1 MFSLAERKLFSLPKM
16 ALLPSVLL
24 RHPRLALAG
33 LPIILGLDAA
43 KSALHAA
50 LTDAFE
56 EHRKA
61 EKRADSRLARVV
73 AFDLAQA
80 SHLLE
85 IWGDMGRYD
94 LAQASHLLERTPQRA
109 CHWRGV
115 RQDAEMTPR
124 RLVA

>member
-1 MFSLAERKLFSLPKM
+1 VHTIFSLAERKLFSLPKM

-73 AFDLAQA
+73 A
-80 SHLLE
+80 
-85 IWGDMGRYD
+85 YD
-94 LAQASHLLERTPQRA
+94 LAQASHLLERTPRRPD
-109 CHWRGV
+109 HWRGV
-115 RQDAEMTPR
+115 RQDAEMTREDSETPR
-124 RLVA
+124 RLRPCGRRRS